1 MSRKVETTHLQVKS
15 VKNAKVLGTDK
26 DGFVIE
32 SDLDFLNYIPKDGA
46 KGEKGEK
53 GDTGAKGADG
63 LKGVKG
69 DTGERGYPGV
79 NGHGYPGKDGAMGF
93 PGPKGPKGDTGAKGA
108 DGLKGEKGDTGAK
121 GADGLKGEKGDTGA
135 KGADGLKG
143 IKGDIGA
150 KGSDANSIDVQGGTN
165 ITIDKTNPLKP
176 VINSSLP
183 AKFYEEGVFE
193 PILSSSYDASDLK
206 KRYKT
211 VSPKGYFI
219 RIGNSVSFSV
229 VLNNISDPEDG
240 VYGALC
246 MHGIPFS
253 TANGFMNASS
263 LSVEKMVFNRATNNT
278 TGSEAHYKTTTPS
291 KVRANYAGVLLT
303 FKLAD
308 GFPLQDVVFNDNT
321 SGNDLYLGG
330 TFITDIYKHK

>member
-53 GDTGAKGADG
+53 GEKGDTGAKGADG

-69 DTGERGYPGV
+69 DTGAKGA
-79 NGHGYPGKDGAMGF
+79 DGL
-93 PGPKGPKGDTGAKGA
+93 KGTKGDTGAKGADGLKGTKGDTGAKGA

-121 GADGLKGEKGDTGA
+121 G
-135 KGADGLKG
+135 
-143 IKGDIGA
+143 
-150 KGSDANSIDVQGGTN
+150 SDANSIDVQAGTN

-183 AKFYEEGVFE
+183 AEFYEEGVFE